1 MIIPNYLKKGDKV
14 GILST
19 ARKISFQELK
29 YAINLLEKWGLIV
42 EFGDHLLGNYNQ
54 FSGTIEERT
63 SDLQN
68 MINRN
73 DIKAIFC
80 ARGGYGTIQIIDN
93 IDFSNLKNNPKWIVG
108 YSDITVLHSHLN
120 NLGIAT
126 IHATMPINFSN
137 NTKASLDSIYNT
149 LFKKENSIIH
159 KSFDINQ
166 KGFVKGEIIG
176 GNLSIIYSLIG
187 SKSDICTEGKILFIE
202 DVDEYLYHID
212 RMIISL
218 ARNKKFEKLK
228 ALIIGSMT
236 DMNDNSIPFGKKA
249 NDIILSHT
257 KKYGYPICF
266 NFPSGH
272 LNNNKTIVF
281 GVKSLLRIEENDV
294 ALHQLL

>member
-1 MIIPNYLKKGDKV
+1 
-14 GILST
+14 
-19 ARKISFQELK
+19 
-29 YAINLLEKWGLIV
+29 
-42 EFGDHLLGNYNQ
+42 
-54 FSGTIEERT
+54 
-63 SDLQN
+63 
-68 MINRN
+68 
-73 DIKAIFC
+73 
-80 ARGGYGTIQIIDN
+80 
-93 IDFSNLKNNPKWIVG
+93 
-108 YSDITVLHSHLN
+108 
-120 NLGIAT
+120 
-126 IHATMPINFSN
+126 MPINFSN
-137 NTKASLDSIYNT
+137 NTKASLDSLYNT
-149 LFKKENSIIH
+149 LFKKENSIIY

-166 KGFVKGEIIG
+166 KGSVKGEIIG
-176 GNLSIIYSLIG
+176 GNLSIIYSLMG

-249 NDIILSHT
+249 NDIILSYT

-272 LNNNKTIVF
+272 LDNNKTIVL